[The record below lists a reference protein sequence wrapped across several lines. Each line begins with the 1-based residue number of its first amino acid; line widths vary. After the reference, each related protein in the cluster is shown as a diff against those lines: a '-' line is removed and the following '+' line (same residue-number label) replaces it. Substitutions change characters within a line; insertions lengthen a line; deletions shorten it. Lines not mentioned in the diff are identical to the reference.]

1 MPVAPVAG
9 SRLRLPFQLAEN
21 AVTNREPSLID
32 PVVTR
37 LSRHTQFGRSELEA
51 LRALPGRLV
60 QTELRSDFVR
70 LGEQTD
76 EASFVVDGL
85 IGRFDQTRKGDR
97 QVVGIYLQGDIP
109 DLHSVVIP
117 PASSALHAFTVSTL
131 IRIPHAALKQ
141 AAAQHAGIAQ
151 ALWRESALD
160 VAKVSKWVL
169 SVGRKDAVSRMAH
182 LICEVACRSTGSA
195 TPGDADF
202 GFPVTQMDLGDML
215 GLSPAQI
222 NRTVKSLRLA
232 NLVSVDHGRVRI
244 LDWKKLSLIADFD
257 ARYLSLALAP
267 MTAPPPH

>member
-1 MPVAPVAG
+1 MIASRSMAGRRFTHPLAHGGMPLTDP
-9 SRLRLPFQLAEN
+9 Q
-21 AVTNREPSLID
+21 TSLID

-37 LSRHTQFGRSELEA
+37 LSRHTQFEAIELEA
-51 LRALPGRLV
+51 LRELPGRLV

-70 LGEQTD
+70 LGEETD
-76 EASFVVDGL
+76 EASFVVEGL

-117 PASSALHAFTVSTL
+117 QASSALHAFTVSTL
-131 IRIPHAALKQ
+131 IRIPHAALKL

-195 TPGDADF
+195 TPGDTDF

-244 LDWKKLSLIADFD
+244 LDWKKLSMIADFD
-257 ARYLSLALAP
+257 ARYLSLALAYE
-267 MTAPPPH
+267 MPPL